1 MNKPLWLVIWILCI
15 EILVVLVFVP
25 GDVSVS
31 VIKKEA
37 EMIDGMMGVES
48 KNWIH
53 LKAQRWYQSLIL
65 DSGFY
70 KELHHLFIPT
80 PEQRE
85 ASLGMKDFA
94 FKYFVWIEG
103 RIEAFMNMIYQ
114 VMTRIA
120 LFTLWLPY
128 MFIILLP
135 ALFDGYMTWK
145 LKCTNF
151 AYVSPV
157 LHQISIRGS
166 LLIVGIICISFFL
179 PIVVPPF
186 IMPIMM
192 IIVCLL
198 TGTMLSNMQK
208 RF

>member
-70 KELHHLFIPT
+70 KEFLRCKHET
-80 PEQRE
+80 
-85 ASLGMKDFA
+85 DYA
-94 FKYFVWIEG
+94 F
-103 RIEAFMNMIYQ
+103 
-114 VMTRIA
+114 
-120 LFTLWLPY
+120 
-128 MFIILLP
+128 
-135 ALFDGYMTWK
+135 
-145 LKCTNF
+145 
-151 AYVSPV
+151 
-157 LHQISIRGS
+157 
-166 LLIVGIICISFFL
+166 
-179 PIVVPPF
+179 
-186 IMPIMM
+186 
-192 IIVCLL
+192 
-198 TGTMLSNMQK
+198 